1 MSTPLVSVVM
11 GAYNHAPFV
20 AESINSVLAQD
31 FTDFEF
37 LISDDGSEDR
47 TAEIVAAQT
56 DSRIRFQSNIR
67 NRGAALVLNELV
79 GKARGRYIAVIN
91 SDDAWLPNKLS
102 EQVKILEN
110 NANIGAVF
118 GRVVFFDKDG
128 RTIPKSEL
136 RFGETFD
143 KANRSRGE
151 WLHYFFFH
159 GNCLCHPTVLIRREL
174 YDKAGLYDNRLRQL
188 PDLDMWIRVVKHAD
202 IFISS
207 SDMIRFRIL
216 PGENTSSDIYSNRVR
231 TLNEHFFVALD
242 FFSGVSAD
250 LLRQGFKNLLR
261 HAELRSE
268 IHIDIEKAFLFLQP
282 VLSLTHVYQIVAMI
296 KLRELLADNLCRD
309 VLNTDYDFDDRALYR
324 LAAEADGLQVTLP
337 NNVVADPGCYIS
349 KTPTKDLGQ
358 IIIQRLIVRIKA
370 LMRR

>member
-11 GAYNHAPFV
+11 GTYNHAPFV

-250 LLRQGFKNLLR
+250 LLRQGFKIFAACR
-261 HAELRSE
+261 
-268 IHIDIEKAFLFLQP
+268 
-282 VLSLTHVYQIVAMI
+282 VAI
-296 KLRELLADNLCRD
+296 
-309 VLNTDYDFDDRALYR
+309 
-324 LAAEADGLQVTLP
+324 
-337 NNVVADPGCYIS
+337 
-349 KTPTKDLGQ
+349 
-358 IIIQRLIVRIKA
+358 
-370 LMRR
+370 